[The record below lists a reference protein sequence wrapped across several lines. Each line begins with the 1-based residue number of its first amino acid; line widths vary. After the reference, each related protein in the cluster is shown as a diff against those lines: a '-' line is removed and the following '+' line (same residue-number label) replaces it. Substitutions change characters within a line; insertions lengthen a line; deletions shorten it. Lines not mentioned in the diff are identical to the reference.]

1 TFDNES
7 IIRFVESAGVPLKEE
22 DHGRMFPVSDKA
34 KDVLDVFTEVLEQ
47 NNVEVRFNTVVSELL
62 SKDGSVTGVRLVDGT
77 ELSAGNVIITTGG
90 RSVPHT
96 GSTGDGHRF
105 ARSLGHTVTERSEER
120 RVGKGWG
127 SGCRAGP

>member
-1 TFDNES
+1 EFRRVLFRSNRLPYEKMIRHLAGCGIFLYGPFSTFDNES

-62 SKDGSVTGVRLVDGT
+62 SKDG
-77 ELSAGNVIITTGG
+77 
-90 RSVPHT
+90 
-96 GSTGDGHRF
+96 
-105 ARSLGHTVTERSEER
+105 
-120 RVGKGWG
+120 
-127 SGCRAGP
+127 